1 MVVGMNGVTGQIVAG
16 LVEEDYRP
24 GTVFVKGLSMEENT
38 NISKI
43 IKIYARVTEVSV
55 DNLKMISDFF

>member
-1 MVVGMNGVTGQIVAG
+1 M
-16 LVEEDYRP
+16 
-24 GTVFVKGLSMEENT
+24 KKNT

-55 DNLKMISDFF
+55 DNLKIISDFF